1 MSFSS
6 LFRRKGYQ
14 GPVSDHFDGQRFY
27 LPGNPFEKNRVAVLK
42 WMLTRDKSPWP
53 QKVDQPPQSRPP
65 QSVGTDRVDV
75 TFVNH
80 ATLLLQTHGL
90 NILTD
95 PVWSERV
102 SPFASQG
109 PKRIV
114 QPGIRYE
121 DLPPIHMVL
130 LSHNHYDHIDIETV
144 KRLSRDHK
152 PRILAPLGD
161 GPLMREAGV
170 ERIEE
175 MDWWQSLPL
184 REGVQA
190 TYLPSQHWSAR
201 GMFDRCLSL
210 WGSFVISVGDEG
222 FYFAGD
228 TGYGPHFKEIA
239 ARFPRL
245 RSAFLPIGAYEP
257 RWFMRYQ
264 HTNPEDA
271 VMAHQDLKAKH
282 SIGIH
287 FGCFQLTDEA
297 WDAPARD
304 LKIAL
309 AKYQVPERDFEVPQ
323 PGQVFSYELRS

>member
-1 MSFSS
+1 MSPTAKAAWP
-6 LFRRKGYQ
+6 RIIAG
-14 GPVSDHFDGQRFY
+14 G
-27 LPGNPFEKNRVAVLK
+27 
-42 WMLTRDKSPWP
+42 PWP
-53 QKVDQPPQSRPP
+53 QKVDQPPQVRPAAM
-65 QSVGTDRVDV
+65 VGTDCVQV

-90 NILTD
+90 NVLTD

-102 SPFASQG
+102 GPFSFAG

-114 QPGIRYE
+114 EPGIRYE
-121 DLPPIHMVL
+121 DLPPIHVL
-130 LSHNHYDHIDIETV
+130 LISHNHYDHIDIETV
-144 KRLSRDHK
+144 KRFSRDHK
-152 PRILAPLGD
+152 PRIVVPLGD
-161 GPLMREAGV
+161 GAWMQRAGV

-175 MDWWQSLPL
+175 MDWWQTLPL
-184 REGVQA
+184 HDSIKA
-190 TYLPSQHWSAR
+190 CFTPSQHWSAR
-201 GMFDRCLSL
+201 GLFDRCQSL
-210 WGSFVISVGDEG
+210 WGSFAINVLDQT

-239 ARFPRL
+239 RRFPRV

-264 HTNPEDA
+264 HTNPEEA
-271 VMAHQDLKAKH
+271 VLAHKDLQAEH

-297 WDAPARD
+297 WDAPARE

-309 AKYQVPERDFEVPQ
+309 EKHQISSQDFATPH
-323 PGQVFSYELRS
+323 PGEVFSYKI

>member
-1 MSFSS
+1 MSFLG
-6 LFRRKGYQ
+6 LFRRTGHQ
-14 GPVSDHFDGQRFY
+14 GPVSDNFDGERFF
-27 LPGNPFEKNRVAVLK
+27 LPGNPFEKNRETVLK
-42 WMLTRDKSPWP
+42 WILTREKTPWP
-53 QKVDQPPQSRPP
+53 QRVEQPPQARPIP
-65 QSVGTDRVDV
+65 NVGTDRVDV

-102 SPFASQG
+102 GPFSFAG

-121 DLPPIHMVL
+121 DLPPIHVL
-130 LSHNHYDHIDIETV
+130 LISHNHYDHIDIETV

-152 PRILAPLGD
+152 PRILVPLGD
-161 GPLMREAGV
+161 GEWMRKAGV
-170 ERIEE
+170 ERVEE

-184 REGVQA
+184 HYAMTVCF
-190 TYLPSQHWSAR
+190 TPSQHWSAR
-201 GMFDRCLSL
+201 GVWDRCRSL
-210 WGSFVISVGDEG
+210 WGSFAIHVRDET

-228 TGYGPHFKEIA
+228 TGYGPHFKDIA
-239 ARFPRL
+239 ARFPRI
-245 RSAFLPIGAYEP
+245 RSSFMPIGAYEP

-264 HTNPEDA
+264 HNNPEDA
-271 VMAHQDLKAKH
+271 VLAHRDLKAAH

-297 WDAPARD
+297 WDAPARE
-304 LKIAL
+304 LKLAL
-309 AKYQVPERDFEVPQ
+309 EKHAVPLEDFSVPQ
-323 PGQVFSYELRS
+323 PGQLFSYKL